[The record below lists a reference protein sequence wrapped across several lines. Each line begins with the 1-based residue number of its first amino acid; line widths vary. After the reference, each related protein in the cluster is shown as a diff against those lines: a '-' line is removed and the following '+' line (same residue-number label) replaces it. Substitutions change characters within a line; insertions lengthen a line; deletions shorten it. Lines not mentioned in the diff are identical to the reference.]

1 MAFGLYQR
9 WFRRPNKD
17 FCEKSFFERYGS
29 IVLQQQWED
38 TIKVSVFYVFFFKK
52 HLQGTT
58 IYLGISKIWSIQLI
72 LFDFVIMQCWHHH
85 NVIFCYEM
93 RKIMLSFEDM
103 WHTKI

>member
-38 TIKVSVFYVFFFKK
+38 TIKVSVFYVFFFQKTFTRHNNLFRHFK
-52 HLQGTT
+52 NMKYT
-58 IYLGISKIWSIQLI
+58 INII
-72 LFDFVIMQCWHHH
+72 
-85 NVIFCYEM
+85 
-93 RKIMLSFEDM
+93 
-103 WHTKI
+103 